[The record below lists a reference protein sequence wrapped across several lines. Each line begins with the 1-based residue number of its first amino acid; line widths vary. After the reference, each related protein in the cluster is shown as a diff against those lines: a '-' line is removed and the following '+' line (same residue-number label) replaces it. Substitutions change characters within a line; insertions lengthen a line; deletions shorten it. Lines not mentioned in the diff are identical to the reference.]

1 MFFSLSMVKLDD
13 KHCLLRCRASTMKC
27 EGLEFQSLGERLR
40 FFVSFMEIIR
50 IFFSPVEQSKR
61 TMSFFFIYIH
71 MINGMILCIQ

>member
-1 MFFSLSMVKLDD
+1 
-13 KHCLLRCRASTMKC
+13 MKC

-71 MINGMILCIQ
+71 MINGMILCII